1 MPPWLTALLVLFLI
15 SGLGA
20 YMVYREGFVTAET
33 ECKNTFNSCTA
44 ACSPTNGACLTDCGT
59 VQTKCLSNAVA
70 AATIANTG
78 ALNGPFMN
86 SSMAWAASLGSGM
99 LGNTSN
105 TRSNGYMPWSNSAG
119 SSTSIPTYNATD
131 TSRVYRQTGWD
142 SSIWGPRSPS
152 STAQAPTTKT
162 PTTQAPT
169 TKTPTTQA
177 ATAQAPTAQAPTTQA
192 PTSDWDGNR
201 DKYTTG
207 WPQQNNT
214 LQNDNDDSYDANSP
228 TEGSYVVS
236 VKRWKPHETP
246 TQQAPAVKANAPTDA
261 GTKADELRDQIP
273 SLQQNVRND
282 VYITDDIVPNSIRG
296 LINED
301 VKDTMDALF
310 RNQYEIT
317 YS

>member
-1 MPPWLTALLVLFLI
+1 MPPWLTALLVLVLL

-20 YMVYREGFVTAET
+20 YMVYREGFATAET
-33 ECKNTFNSCTA
+33 ECKNTFNSCA
-44 ACSPTNGACLTDCGT
+44 SACSPTNGACLTDCGT
-59 VQTKCLSNAVA
+59 AQTKCLSNAVA

-86 SSMAWAASLGSGM
+86 STMAWAASLGSGM

-105 TRSNGYMPWSNSAG
+105 TRSNGYMAWSNSAG
-119 SSTSIPTYNATD
+119 SGTSIPRYNATD

-142 SSIWGPRSPS
+142 SSIWGSRSPS
-152 STAQAPTTKT
+152 STSKTPSTQAPTSKT

-169 TKTPTTQA
+169 T
-177 ATAQAPTAQAPTTQA
+177 QAPS
-192 PTSDWDGNR
+192 SDWDGNR

-207 WPQQNNT
+207 WPQQNHT

-261 GTKADELRDQIP
+261 GTQADELRDQIP

-282 VYITDDIVPNSIRG
+282 VYITDDIVPDSIRG